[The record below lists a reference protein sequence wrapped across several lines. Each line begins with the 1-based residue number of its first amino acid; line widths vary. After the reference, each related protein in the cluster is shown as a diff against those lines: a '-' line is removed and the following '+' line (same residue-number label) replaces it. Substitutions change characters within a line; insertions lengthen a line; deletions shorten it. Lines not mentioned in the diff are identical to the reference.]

1 MGVVIL
7 LGGGDVTTSHTTLWL
22 ANNSQSFCS
31 YWYPTYSRC
40 LFDGSEDAYTSSLGL
55 VVRALSSRW
64 FFFSSLML
72 ILTHIEIMEQA
83 AKGGLLKL
91 QFKDF
96 EFIAFL

>member
-1 MGVVIL
+1 
-7 LGGGDVTTSHTTLWL
+7 
-22 ANNSQSFCS
+22 
-31 YWYPTYSRC
+31 
-40 LFDGSEDAYTSSLGL
+40 
-55 VVRALSSRW
+55 
-64 FFFSSLML
+64 ML